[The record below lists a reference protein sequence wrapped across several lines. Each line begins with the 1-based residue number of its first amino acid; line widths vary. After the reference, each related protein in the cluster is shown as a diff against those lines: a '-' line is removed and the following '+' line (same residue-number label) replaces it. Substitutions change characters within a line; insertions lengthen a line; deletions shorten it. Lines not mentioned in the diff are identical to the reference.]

1 MNDNLKELK
10 NRELKDTSAKQK
22 VGTVY
27 GNVNGV
33 VDFHT
38 LGHILYKDNMTLF
51 QYIDKIEKDNKEMKK
66 TLEAVRKAELV
77 TNERVKAL
85 EKKIDKYGII

>member
-10 NRELKDTSAKQK
+10 NRELKDTNAKQK

-27 GNVNGV
+27 GNKDGV

-38 LGHILYKDNMTLF
+38 LGHLLYKDNMTLF
-51 QYIDKIEKDNKEMKK
+51 QYIDKIEKENKEMKRL
-66 TLEAVRKAELV
+66 LEAVRKAELV

-85 EKKIDKYGII
+85 ERAVKKYGLE